1 MPFLH
6 NVKVRSVWRPTQRKS
21 KGIMFDRKFHP
32 PTACTSL
39 ELPSKDLKGN
49 ELPHLGSVCEGV
61 YVDS

>member
-1 MPFLH
+1 
-6 NVKVRSVWRPTQRKS
+6 
-21 KGIMFDRKFHP
+21 MFDRKFHP